1 MAWRAAGERIMPTV
15 DDIMTPNPC
24 TVEPDDTLGEV
35 IRLMK
40 ERGCRQLPVVKEG
53 EIVGIVTDRDVR
65 LAMNSPFVAHD
76 GEDNITL
83 MRHIPAEACMT
94 PDPVTI
100 DADAPVEVAADL
112 LCAYKFGG
120 LPVVRGGDLVGIITV
135 TDILAYT
142 IRLIRQMEDAP
153 A

>member
-1 MAWRAAGERIMPTV
+1 
-15 DDIMTPNPC
+15 MTAIPC
-24 TVEPDDTLGEV
+24 TVAPDDSLGEV

-40 ERGCRQLPVVKEG
+40 ERRCRQLPVVKEG
-53 EIVGIVTDRDVR
+53 QIVGIITDRDIR
-65 LAMNSPFVAHD
+65 LAMNSPFVAHE

-100 DADAPVEVAADL
+100 DADAPAEVAADL

-120 LPVVRGGDLVGIITV
+120 LPVVRGGDLVGIVTV
-135 TDILAYT
+135 TDILRHYVD
-142 IRLIRQMEDAP
+142 LVRQIEDTP